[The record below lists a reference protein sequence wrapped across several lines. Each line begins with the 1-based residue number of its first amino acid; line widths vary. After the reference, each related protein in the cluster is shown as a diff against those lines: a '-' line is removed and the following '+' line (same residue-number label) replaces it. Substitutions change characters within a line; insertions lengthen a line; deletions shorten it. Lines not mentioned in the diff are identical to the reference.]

1 MNGNPKLIVK
11 NDGLNITNLGKTYS
25 KKPVVRSVSLKI
37 QRGEAVGLL
46 GPNGAGKTTC
56 FYMICGLI
64 TPDYGRIKLNDKDIT
79 DTPIHKRA
87 KAGIGYLPQEISI
100 FRGMTVEQNI
110 RAILALN
117 ISDRREREIHLEELL
132 AEFSLTHL
140 RRASSLS
147 LSGGE
152 RRKVEIARTLAM
164 QPSFILLDE
173 PLAGI
178 DPIAIEEIRE
188 LIKHIKDRG
197 VGVLIT
203 DHNVKETLELIDR
216 ALSINSSVS
225 FTLWSVIRTP
235 TPLSF
240 MCFISSLISSIAIGS
255 IPARGSSKRINE
267 GCIAKVLAISTF
279 LLSPPESDKLEALLK
294 CVRENSASSSSK
306 CISLS
311 LLSEIFS
318 ARIALIF
325 CSTVIPLKID
335 ISWGR

>member
-1 MNGNPKLIVK
+1 MNDTLNPKLIV
-11 NDGLNITNLGKTYS
+11 NNEGLTINSVGKS
-25 KKPVVRSVSLKI
+25 FKKRPIVRGVSLKI

-56 FYMICGLI
+56 FYMISGLI
-64 TPDYGRIKLNDKDIT
+64 SPDYGKIHLDGKDIT
-79 DTPIHKRA
+79 DLPIYKRA

-110 RAILALN
+110 QSILALN
-117 ISDRREREIHLEELL
+117 SSSRIEKEASLEELL

-140 RRASSLS
+140 RRTSSLA

-152 RRKVEIARTLAM
+152 RRKVEIARALAS
-164 QPSFILLDE
+164 QPAFILLDE

-216 ALSINSSVS
+216 AYI
-225 FTLWSVIRTP
+225 IHQ
-235 TPLSF
+235 
-240 MCFISSLISSIAIGS
+240 G
-255 IPARGSSKRINE
+255 
-267 GCIAKVLAISTF
+267 KVLMTGRPDEIIADADVRKVY
-279 LLSPPESDKLEALLK
+279 LGDKF
-294 CVRENSASSSSK
+294 N
-306 CISLS
+306 I
-311 LLSEIFS
+311 
-318 ARIALIF
+318 
-325 CSTVIPLKID
+325 
-335 ISWGR
+335 